1 MSVNSNSRRSSRKS
15 RSSGSSLSA
24 SEEIDIKQMLKIEKK
39 FRYFVDKSMEELEQ
53 MKSFLCEKQEYDKFI
68 NLQTYIDF
76 RKKENTSYVLAVFKK
91 WLQEGINEAAQN
103 FDINISQIKEQI
115 QLQKQAIAKDHE
127 LLLSQINKNKI
138 NEIEKLNIEKSSE
151 IDREK
156 KRQSPEVRNLLNL
169 SQKYAVANQTELAK
183 KAKKDALLKQKAQ
196 FENKQQQIELKYIQ
210 FIKKIQQKHKNDTE
224 AAKMKYNSQL
234 TTIKRELLSQT
245 EEQKKKLSV
254 FVLFLQQR
262 AITEGSKELIK
273 KEKKTTLKNEIT
285 DYVYN
290 HIFDIGKGF
299 LFEGMES

>member
-39 FRYFVDKSMEELEQ
+39 FPYFVDKSMEELEQ

-210 FIKKIQQKHKNDTE
+210 YIKKIQQKHKNDTE

-290 HIFDIGKGF
+290 HVFDIGKGF
-299 LFEGMES
+299 LFEGIES

>member
-39 FRYFVDKSMEELEQ
+39 FPYFVDKSMEELEQ

-299 LFEGMES
+299 LFEGIES